1 MLNDTA
7 FKRNLEV
14 ENLLNVAITGQKEDI
29 EKYETTF
36 RNLVTSG
43 DAESIDLIVL
53 WSPGQRIKYI
63 TEKLA
68 YDWRKLPYVDLDA
81 EYYRQH
87 RTKPRV
93 LKNREKSGIIN
104 T

>member
-14 ENLLNVAITGQKEDI
+14 ENLLNVAITVQKEDI

-36 RNLVTSG
+36 RNLVMSG

-53 WSPGQRIKYI
+53 WSPGQEDKVYHGI
-63 TEKLA
+63 
-68 YDWRKLPYVDLDA
+68 
-81 EYYRQH
+81 
-87 RTKPRV
+87 
-93 LKNREKSGIIN
+93 SGV
-104 T
+104 